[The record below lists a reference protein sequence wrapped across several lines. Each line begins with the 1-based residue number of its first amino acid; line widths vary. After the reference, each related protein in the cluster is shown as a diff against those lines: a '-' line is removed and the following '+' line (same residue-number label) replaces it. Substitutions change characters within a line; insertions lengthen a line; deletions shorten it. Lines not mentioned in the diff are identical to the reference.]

1 MGSMRRSVVALA
13 GGALLLAGCASSTGT
28 TSQQQVQLT
37 PAAAV
42 QAAYSTTTAAG
53 SAKLTMSMVVAAGG
67 QTMTMKASGP
77 LRLDGTRGDI
87 TATMSSPQLG
97 GGEVNIHE
105 LVYDK
110 TLYMKLG
117 IPGMP
122 DTWFKVDATTLAK
135 TSGLSGLSGATGMGD
150 QFKQLQSLLD
160 VTKVGTETVNGVQTT
175 HYSGSVDAT
184 KLSSL
189 LAGTGAASELQSAAA
204 TASIPVDVWVDS
216 SGHVVRIRE
225 RASMTVKGQSVAVS
239 VQLDLSDFGVAVNVT
254 PPAGAK
260 DLSSLLGSLGG

>member
-1 MGSMRRSVVALA
+1 MGSMRRSMVALA

-28 TSQQQVQLT
+28 TAPQPAQLS

-42 QAAYSTTTAAG
+42 KAAYTSTAAAG
-53 SAKLTMSMVVAAGG
+53 SAKLSMSMVIAAGG
-67 QTMTMKASGP
+67 HTMTMKASGP
-77 LRLDGTRGDI
+77 LRLDGTRGDV
-87 TATMSSPQLG
+87 TATMSSPQFG
-97 GGEVNIHE
+97 ANDVSIHE
-105 LVYDK
+105 LVFDK
-110 TLYMKLG
+110 TIYMKLG
-117 IPGMP
+117 IPGLP
-122 DTWFKVDATTLAK
+122 DQWFKIDASTLAK

-175 HYSGSVDAT
+175 HYSGSVDAS
-184 KLSSL
+184 KLASL
-189 LAGTGAASELQSAAA
+189 LSGTGAGAELQSAAA
-204 TASIPVDVWVDS
+204 TAAIPVDVWVDS
-216 SGHVVRIRE
+216 SGHVVQMRE

-239 VQLDLSDFGVAVNVT
+239 MQLALSDFGVAVNVT